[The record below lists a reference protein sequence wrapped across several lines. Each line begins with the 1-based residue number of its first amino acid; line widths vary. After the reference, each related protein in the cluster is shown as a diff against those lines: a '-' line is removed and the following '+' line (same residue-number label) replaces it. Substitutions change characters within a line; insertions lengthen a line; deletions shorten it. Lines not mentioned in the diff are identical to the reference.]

1 MRLPELYTR
10 AVFIDDAGNAV
21 EAAWNVD
28 SGFKITFTVD
38 KVSSRKPDSAEV
50 TVYNL
55 HPGIQKKIGA
65 DATELELYAGSVNPP
80 PLLFKG
86 PVTDTLT
93 LRSGDHVD
101 WLTTVYAEDTKKDLR
116 DMVIGR
122 TYKAGTALKT
132 VFHDLVL
139 AVGSSVD
146 VTAVSGKTSAP
157 LPLLGPP
164 SRLLDEVCQLYGY
177 RYQIIAGVIIVL
189 GVDDPISTPSVPVI
203 NALTGLRGAPS
214 SNLEKKVVKITA
226 STGLDATLVPGG
238 LCIIETESTR
248 GSRKAPIKAS
258 ATYFIER
265 AMFTVG
271 GSSPTSTVTGR
282 EYGQN

>member
-1 MRLPELYTR
+1 MQLPELYTR

-21 EAAWNVD
+21 EAAWDVD

-38 KVSSRKPDSAEV
+38 KVSGRKPDSAEV

-55 HPGIQKKIGA
+55 HPDIQKKIGA

-93 LRSGDHVD
+93 LRSSDHVD
-101 WLTTVYAEDTKKDLR
+101 WLTTVYAEDTKKNLR
-116 DMVIGR
+116 DRVTGR
-122 TYKAGTALKT
+122 SYKSGTGLKT
-132 VFHDLVL
+132 VFQDLVL

-164 SRLLDEVCQLYGY
+164 SRLLDEVCRLYGY

-189 GVDDPISTPSVPVI
+189 GVDDPISTPSIPVI
-203 NALTGLRGAPS
+203 NGLTGLRGVPS
-214 SNLEKKVVKITA
+214 SNLEKGVVKVTA

-271 GSSPTSTVTGR
+271 DSPPTSTITGR